1 MLGASVS
8 YLGVSSAET
17 SNEINA
23 IVPSKFVALDIFV
36 FHFFLRVAILEKW
49 LFFITKHETL
59 WNFGLTFF
67 IMVKLIRL
75 DMGVILP

>member
-1 MLGASVS
+1 MYVFSTSQKHVSIQLVGKNKIQEKLNHFKELLGASVS

-36 FHFFLRVAILEKW
+36 FHFFLRVAILEK
-49 LFFITKHETL
+49 
-59 WNFGLTFF
+59 
-67 IMVKLIRL
+67 
-75 DMGVILP
+75 